1 LGLTQYAR
9 LSASCPSLISEVG
22 SDPDLILSLNSSPT
36 HAVPLGNFGA
46 SGFAEILHGKGTHY
60 VHIFVIKIIGCSNL
74 DAVISSAPLFISFCF
89 SGCRRRKGF

>member
-36 HAVPLGNFGA
+36 HAVPLGNFSA

-60 VHIFVIKIIGCSNL
+60 VRIIAIKIIGFSNFV
-74 DAVISSAPLFISFCF
+74 AVISSAAFY
-89 SGCRRRKGF
+89 